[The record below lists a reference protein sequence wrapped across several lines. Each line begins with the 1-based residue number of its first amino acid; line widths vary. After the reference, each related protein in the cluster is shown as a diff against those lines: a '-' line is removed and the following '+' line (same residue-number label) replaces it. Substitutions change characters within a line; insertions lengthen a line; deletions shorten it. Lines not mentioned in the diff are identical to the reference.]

1 MCQCSPKIPLNTID
15 LKFHFDQIGKRLK
28 YIGPVNV
35 PETRLNI
42 SRMNRKEHEKDRSDR
57 EFEIN
62 ETFRHS
68 EFSERQTEDEVDFEN
83 NIPESLINVGDE
95 LCHIYERTSD
105 NNTNKYRNLAKAAIR
120 YGVSDRAVAA
130 VCNSMMKD
138 LNLLDEFVKL
148 DRSKVRREKH
158 RVISIDSTRNSP
170 LQRSCSY
177 RI

>member
-1 MCQCSPKIPLNTID
+1 M
-15 LKFHFDQIGKRLK
+15 G
-28 YIGPVNV
+28 Y
-35 PETRLNI
+35 
-42 SRMNRKEHEKDRSDR
+42 
-57 EFEIN
+57 
-62 ETFRHS
+62 FRRQ
-68 EFSERQTEDEVDFEN
+68 FSERQTEDEVDFEN
-83 NIPESLINVGDE
+83 NLINVGDE
-95 LCHIYERTSD
+95 LYHIYERTSD
-105 NNTNKYRNLAKAAIR
+105 NNTNKYRNLDKAAIR